1 MTQKPRSEYLSMRR
15 EFEPTSERVKLV
27 IVAESPPAS
36 GKYLY
41 DSGGS
46 VNEPLFKALMRQ
58 LGITRPTTKIEG
70 LRAIQK
76 RGWVLVDATY
86 RPVNNDKRRDF
97 VVGRDYSEFCSD
109 LKRLLSSRW
118 NEIPLVLIKANVC
131 RLLEP
136 ELKADGFKVLNKGC
150 MVPFPSHGH
159 QNNFAVKFR
168 EIVGPS
174 NYRDAEEEMFDP
186 TRRESART

>member
-1 MTQKPRSEYLSMRR
+1 MRR
-15 EFEPTSERVKLV
+15 DFEPTSERVKLV

-46 VNEPLFKALMRQ
+46 VNEPLFKALMKE
-58 LGITRPTTKIEG
+58 LGITPPATKVEG

-97 VVGRDYSEFCSD
+97 VIGRDYPEFCDD

-136 ELKADGFKVLNKGC
+136 ELKADGFKVLNGSRI
-150 MVPFPSHGH
+150 VPFPGYGH
-159 QNNFAVKFR
+159 QNNFGVKFR
-168 EIVGPS
+168 EIVGS
-174 NYRDAEEEMFDP
+174 
-186 TRRESART
+186 